1 MRFVQQGSVKILNQD
16 QMKNLMNKNE
26 KLSDN
31 LLKYLVKKNK
41 SKSHKPLDYILSLSE
56 KIMKR
61 LFQFYRLK
69 LCTENEENKHMIRD
83 RIKQEEKTYYQQNGN
98 KMNPN

>member
-1 MRFVQQGSVKILNQD
+1 MKI
-16 QMKNLMNKNE
+16 LMNKNE

-61 LFQFYRLK
+61 LF
-69 LCTENEENKHMIRD
+69 
-83 RIKQEEKTYYQQNGN
+83 
-98 KMNPN
+98 